1 MVSAKY
7 QVDTTVVI
15 DVQYQSESH
24 LPHLIIIRLSS
35 RRTLIS
41 QVSLD
46 LIGIIKLIY
55 SQLLYSAFH
64 LRLKVKDKEIKKLEK
79 ERMDTAVLPD
89 PHTKP
94 GFITVS
100 YMKIATAAVGFA
112 VDLDILKYI
121 SIYRAFFIIYC
132 TND

>member
-55 SQLLYSAFH
+55 SQLYSAFH
-64 LRLKVKDKEIKKLEK
+64 RLKVKDKEIKKLEK

-112 VDLDILKYI
+112 VDLDIL
-121 SIYRAFFIIYC
+121 
-132 TND
+132 